1 MKPNKILA
9 ILLTVAMLATSLCLP
24 AFAVD
29 NGGEEVATVANDGAT
44 EITNAEQFL
53 AMAADGNYVL
63 AADITLTASYAAA
76 FSGTLDGA
84 DHTVTVT
91 NGAVFTSLNGAT
103 VKNLNVGSKE
113 TPVSL
118 TYAGTEEIKKGVLA
132 DYGAGATLENVH
144 LWATVDFTGA
154 TGAVRLG

>member
-1 MKPNKILA
+1 MKTTKKFLA
-9 ILLTVAMLATSLCLP
+9 ILLTVAMLVTTLCLP
-24 AFAVD
+24 AFTVNAAT
-29 NGGEEVATVANDGAT
+29 NGGAT
-44 EITNAEQFL
+44 EITTADQFL

-63 AADITLTASYAAA
+63 AADIALTASYATV

-84 DHTVTVT
+84 NHTVTVT

-103 VKNLNVGSKE
+103 VKNLKVGAE
-113 TPVSL
+113 GAAVSL